1 MKGEIKLKIL
11 EFLEG
16 SAQFVDDMLFVF
28 SLPHGTSYS
37 KMEYFL
43 EKRREQADKIV
54 PKQIRKQT
62 RQCFNVFFYRLKKDG
77 LVEKK
82 NKNKKSLLK
91 LTPKGR
97 EILQKLRSTILPNN
111 KYKSQSNDTLKIVI
125 FDIPEREREK
135 RDWLRIAL
143 KNLNFNM
150 VQKSVWI
157 GKAKLPK
164 EFVQDLNR
172 MNIFT
177 YVEIFAVTKAG
188 SLRSLKVTQ

>member
-1 MKGEIKLKIL
+1 
-11 EFLEG
+11 
-16 SAQFVDDMLFVF
+16 
-28 SLPHGTSYS
+28 
-37 KMEYFL
+37 
-43 EKRREQADKIV
+43 
-54 PKQIRKQT
+54 
-62 RQCFNVFFYRLKKDG
+62 
-77 LVEKK
+77 
-82 NKNKKSLLK
+82 
-91 LTPKGR
+91 
-97 EILQKLRSTILPNN
+97 LRSTILPNN